1 MQTSESDACVFR
13 RRMRN
18 CNHLNEPLVPHP
30 RTRTF
35 LRLPLLGPGKYLN
48 LMRLDVE
55 LLPAFAS
62 SAERLL
68 GLADVVNLAVVRLDR
83 VRPQF
88 LNEDQAEDSQMQKL
102 KVVI

>member
-1 MQTSESDACVFR
+1 
-13 RRMRN
+13 
-18 CNHLNEPLVPHP
+18 
-30 RTRTF
+30 
-35 LRLPLLGPGKYLN
+35 
-48 LMRLDVE
+48 MRLDVE

-68 GLADVVNLAVVRLDR
+68 GLADVVDLAVVRLDR
-83 VRPQF
+83 VRPRL